1 MIGTIDQAAL
11 QLRTVARAAYAQE
24 STYSDDDGADLT
36 LATTPADSEETELG
50 LGCPQSGSAVTC
62 SGNFLQGRLGFSAGT
77 TRSSKPSPSQAGSY
91 RALRLVFQI
100 LGIVGR
106 VSLQGCL
113 QLKGVNSD
121 HLPL

>member
-11 QLRTVARAAYAQE
+11 QLRSVAQAAYTQE
-24 STYSDDDGADLT
+24 STYSYDDDADLT
-36 LATTPADSEETELG
+36 LAIEDEIIDAF
-50 LGCPQSGSAVTC
+50 
-62 SGNFLQGRLGFSAGT
+62 FLQGRLCFSART
-77 TRSSKPSPSQAGSY
+77 TTDRGSY